1 MSLVTLEGRRES
13 KSHTGFYRLLT
24 GNDPWHVFYFT
35 DQSKSHMCVQLR
47 GEIHFSR
54 VSARRRIGSVSEELW
69 EYQLHAEDERGYVE
83 QWTAQGHCRCGPRL
97 GSSLSGQLS
106 GLGKTLCLQNEM
118 NYYDITR
125 RLWGLHVQ
133 VNIDIFSYY
142 LSLLTAFYWVGRKVS
157 SNFSKRCY
165 GKTQMNFLVNLI
177 YIYICNST
185 WSLLY
190 ILLLSPKK

>member
-1 MSLVTLEGRRES
+1 MKLYSSKTLYTKISSGQGLAHRLVICQ
-13 KSHTGFYRLLT
+13 HLLQWT
-24 GNDPWHVFYFT
+24 KEPLRVFKKT
-35 DQSKSHMCVQLR
+35 KLR
-47 GEIHFSR
+47 WDF
-54 VSARRRIGSVSEELW
+54 
-69 EYQLHAEDERGYVE
+69 RGCVE
-83 QWTAQGHCRCGPRL
+83 QWTAQGHCRCGPRF
-97 GSSLSGQLS
+97 GSSLRGQLS

-118 NYYDITR
+118 NYYDIAR

-177 YIYICNST
+177 YIY
-185 WSLLY
+185 L
-190 ILLLSPKK
+190 